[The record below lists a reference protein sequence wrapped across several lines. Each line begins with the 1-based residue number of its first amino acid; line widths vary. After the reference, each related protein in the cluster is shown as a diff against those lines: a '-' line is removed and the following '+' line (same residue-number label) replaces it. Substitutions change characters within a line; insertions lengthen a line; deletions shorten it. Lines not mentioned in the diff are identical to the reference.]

1 MNQFEVIVTELERD
15 WPDWQFWYVPRAVGG
30 TIWCAR
36 RWDDERQV
44 INTDSPDALED
55 RLERQELEGWN
66 EHH

>member
-1 MNQFEVIVTELERD
+1 VAAGPAE
-15 WPDWQFWYVPRAVGG
+15 VGG
-30 TIWCAR
+30 MIWCAR

-55 RLERQELEGWN
+55 WLERHELEGWN